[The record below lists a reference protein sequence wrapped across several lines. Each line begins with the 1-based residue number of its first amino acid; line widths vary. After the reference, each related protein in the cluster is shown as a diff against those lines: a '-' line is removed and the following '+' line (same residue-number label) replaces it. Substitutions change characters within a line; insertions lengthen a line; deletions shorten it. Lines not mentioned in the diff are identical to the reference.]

1 MKVVQSYK
9 DLIVWQ
15 KGINLVSEIYKVTER
30 FPKSEMFGLTSQ
42 IRRAAVSIP
51 ANLAEGYGRKHWA
64 EYAQF
69 VRIAFGSEAE
79 LETHLLIAQNIGFIK
94 KEEAAKA
101 EALLNEVMRM
111 LNKLSSSLVAIG
123 CQENICY
130 ILLAYGN
137 KRGSEQKR
145 QRVGYQPD
153 TAL

>member
-51 ANLAEGYGRKHWA
+51 ANLAEGYARKHRG

-69 VRIAFGSEAE
+69 VKIAFGSGAE
-79 LETHLLIAQNIGFIK
+79 LETHLLIAQNIKFIK
-94 KEEAAKA
+94 KEEAAEA

-111 LNKLSSSLVAIG
+111 LNKLSSSL
-123 CQENICY
+123 
-130 ILLAYGN
+130 LA
-137 KRGSEQKR
+137 K
-145 QRVGYQPD
+145 P
-153 TAL
+153 